1 MRDLQE
7 VMSKGN
13 GGRTYGGL
21 RIELERS
28 VLTYCRMNCDLFE
41 QVLCIVNF

>member
-7 VMSKGN
+7 VMSSTDEGN

-28 VLTYCRMNCDLFE
+28 VLTYCRMNCE
-41 QVLCIVNF
+41 